1 MEEKLI
7 NLIKSTL
14 EIECDSVFDKLP
26 VPCTLVDIYSI
37 SPGLNG
43 DGSSV
48 IDEFKVQVDL
58 YYKAKNPLDEAS
70 KKLYQA
76 LKHEKYYSLPYM
88 EKYFD
93 KEAKLYRATFSFHII
108 ESEE

>member
-14 EIECDSVFDKLP
+14 SIKCDSVFDKLP
-26 VPCTLVDIYSI
+26 VPCALVDIFTI

-43 DGSSV
+43 NGSSV
-48 IDEFKVQVDL
+48 IDESKVQVDL
-58 YYKAKNPLDEAS
+58 YYKAKNPFDEAA

-76 LKHEKYYSLPYM
+76 LKYEKYYSLPYM

-93 KEAKLYRATFSFHII
+93 KEANLYRATFSFYII